1 MDIEFLRYYKTLLEC
16 RSYTKAASECFIS
29 QSALSQAVRS
39 LERELGFDLID
50 RSVPG
55 VNVTESGEEFYRAAV
70 ASLEQID
77 RAIARCRVRESA
89 SIRTARVGVEPSY
102 LGLSVIS
109 LVNEVAARLLDDV
122 TLEITRAPRANLIE
136 LLQNGSIDLFFTVE
150 PVDDPQLT
158 CVKAVSCS
166 VAACVA
172 PESTYAEES
181 SFHITDLIGMRLFTY
196 NEQTSQGKL
205 LKPWLTRNGISSIYV
220 FEDSATLESM
230 VLVDTWIVALD
241 IVPATHAMPREG
253 IRTIP
258 VRESGG
264 EFFLY
269 AVQRKGFSPSNAASV
284 LKSHV
289 VLGNLGLAN
298 L

>member
-16 RSYTKAASECFIS
+16 QSYTKAASECFIS

-70 ASLEQID
+70 TSLEQID
-77 RAIARCRVRESA
+77 RAIARCRARESA

-102 LGLSVIS
+102 LGSCAVS
-109 LVNEVAARLLDDV
+109 LVTEVAARLLDDV
-122 TLEITRAPRANLIE
+122 SLEITRALRANLIE
-136 LLQNGSIDLFFTVE
+136 LLKNGSIDLFFTVE